1 MIVFI
6 SINLKALKF
15 ALSRSKTKKYYSNV
29 IPNLHN
35 IIAQP
40 HTLFIIQRICIYI
53 YMIKIREKYV
63 IHIVASR
70 HCWMVQCW
78 WHYVAVYW
86 LSMRIRILLL
96 WRLHTTPF
104 FINPFDVNLNLSRI
118 IKEILFAIKTKN
130 FHKELITL
138 VVIFLL
144 PLS

>member
-53 YMIKIREKYV
+53 YDKNKGKICDTYSSQQALLNGTMLMTLRCRLL
-63 IHIVASR
+63 IVHANKD
-70 HCWMVQCW
+70 
-78 WHYVAVYW
+78 
-86 LSMRIRILLL
+86 
-96 WRLHTTPF
+96 TTLMTIAYYSF
-104 FINPFDVNLNLSRI
+104 F
-118 IKEILFAIKTKN
+118 
-130 FHKELITL
+130 H
-138 VVIFLL
+138 
-144 PLS
+144 